1 MKLDGFAIDFLLKC
15 AATIG
20 LGIALILF
28 YFCLIDESIL
38 VWVIGIVVTILSAN
52 TTYSTYKLAKLRG
65 KR

>member
-1 MKLDGFAIDFLLKC
+1 MKLDRFAIDFLLKC

-28 YFCLIDESIL
+28 YFGLIDESIL

-52 TTYSTYKLAKLRG
+52 TTYAAYKLAKLRG